1 MSDIQEEQKRLYK
14 RTEENDLKATMK
26 PLFPEDVEMVCIS
39 KNDYDRLYGDL
50 SYKNIELQDRINK
63 AIEYIWSTKYEYG
76 DLEEDNEDFDIDVY
90 ELLNIL
96 KGDNK

>member
-14 RTEENDLKATMK
+14 RAEEDDLKATMK
-26 PLFPEDVEMVCIS
+26 PLFPEDVEMLCIS

-50 SYKNIELQDRINK
+50 TYENVELKDRINK
-63 AIEYIWSTKYEYG
+63 AIEYIKKKQELT
-76 DLEEDNEDFDIDVY
+76 DIDEVINTTK
-90 ELLNIL
+90 LLNIL